1 MARGCEK
8 FRAAAFKASV
18 DGSGTWRA
26 ADRHGAPLLA
36 GGFERLL
43 GEGGIDRG
51 EDHLAFALAGIRR
64 AVAQD
69 ETTQKELTTRSI
81 RTQNPG

>member
-1 MARGCEK
+1 
-8 FRAAAFKASV
+8 
-18 DGSGTWRA
+18 
-26 ADRHGAPLLA
+26 
-36 GGFERLL
+36 
-43 GEGGIDRG
+43 
-51 EDHLAFALAGIRR
+51 LAFALAGIRR

>member
-1 MARGCEK
+1 MDAKSFERRLSRRVSTVRELG
-8 FRAAAFKASV
+8 AQLI
-18 DGSGTWRA
+18 G
-26 ADRHGAPLLA
+26 HGAPLLA

-43 GEGGIDRG
+43 GEGGIDCG